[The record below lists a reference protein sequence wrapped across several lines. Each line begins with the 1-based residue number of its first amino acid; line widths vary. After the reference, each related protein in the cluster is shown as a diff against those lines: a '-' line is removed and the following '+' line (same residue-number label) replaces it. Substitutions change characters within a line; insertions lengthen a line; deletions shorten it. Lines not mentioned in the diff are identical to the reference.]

1 VTANA
6 AFLKKFFPGV
16 FCRVYDCSKPIPEN
30 FLNEESDPYCKYEDH
45 MLQLFTSSLFLAGMV
60 SSIVAG
66 WVTRRAGRRATMAAA
81 GVMFCAGAALTAGAQ
96 AVSMLVVGRILLGC
110 GVGFANQAVPLYLSE
125 MAPTHLRGAL
135 NIMFQLATTLGILVA
150 QLVNWTV
157 LDKGRHGWR
166 ASLAGAGVP
175 AVILLVGA
183 ACLPDT
189 PASLLARGYPEKA
202 RAVLQ
207 RVRGAGYDIGP
218 EMEDIAEGVAATE
231 AAEAVGRGAIFR
243 RQYRPELVAVI
254 AAPVFQQLTGINS
267 IMFYAPVLFGTLGSG
282 QGAALLQTVIVGVV
296 NVLATLIAVF
306 LVDRAGRRP
315 LLITGG
321 VVMAA
326 AQFAMGGVLGVLFRG
341 GRSSTALSPAAAIG
355 TIFVVCVYIA
365 AFAWSWGPLG
375 WLLPSEVQ
383 PMETRSFGMA
393 LSVCVNLLFTF
404 IMGQAFLSMLCG
416 LKWGIFVFF
425 GACVVV
431 MTLYSWLL
439 LPETRGVPIEEMG
452 RLWRRHWFWRRV
464 VGGSGG
470 HGGVEGGKGG
480 SGADGGGGG
489 GGGSPTAAVAK

>member
-1 VTANA
+1 
-6 AFLKKFFPGV
+6 
-16 FCRVYDCSKPIPEN
+16 VYDCTKAVPEDH
-30 FLNEESDPYCKYEDH
+30 LNPDSDPYCKYADH

-60 SSIVAG
+60 SSMVAG
-66 WVTRRAGRRATMAAA
+66 VVTRRAGRRATMAVA
-81 GVMFCAGAALTAGAQ
+81 GVMFCVGAALTAGAVHV
-96 AVSMLVVGRILLGC
+96 AMLVVGRIMLGF

-150 QLVNWTV
+150 QLVNWAV
-157 LDKGRHGWR
+157 LDKSEHGWR

-175 AVILLVGA
+175 AIILLVGA
-183 ACLPDT
+183 MCLPDT
-189 PASLLARGYPEKA
+189 PNSLLARGHPGHA
-202 RAVLQ
+202 RSVLQ

-218 EMEDIAEGVAATE
+218 EMEDIVAASAATD
-231 AAEAVGRGAIFR
+231 AAEAIGRGAIFR
-243 RQYRPELVAVI
+243 RQYRPQLVAVI

-282 QGAALLQTVIVGVV
+282 QSAALLQTVIVGVV

-315 LLITGG
+315 LLISGG
-321 VVMAA
+321 IIMGA
-326 AQFAMGGVLGVLFRG
+326 AQFTMGGLLGVLFRG
-341 GRSSTALSPAAAIG
+341 GRSSTGLSSAAAVG

-383 PMETRSFGMA
+383 AMETRSFGMA
-393 LSVCVNLLFTF
+393 LSVSVNLLFTF

-439 LPETRGVPIEEMG
+439 LPETRGVPIEEMAP
-452 RLWRRHWFWRRV
+452 LWGSHWFWRRV
-464 VGGSGG
+464 VGAQPHGG
-470 HGGVEGGKGG
+470 GGVEGGKG
-480 SGADGGGGG
+480 AGGGNGGEVGGAG
-489 GGGSPTAAVAK
+489 GGGSGKAVAAAKT

>member
-1 VTANA
+1 MTANA
-6 AFLKKFFPGV
+6 EFLSKFFPSV
-16 FCRVYDCSKPIPEN
+16 YCRVFDCSKATPEDFPN
-30 FLNEESDPYCKYEDH
+30 ADTNPYCKYADH
-45 MLQLFTSSLFLAGMV
+45 LLQLFTSSLFLAGMV

-66 WVTRRAGRRATMAAA
+66 VVTRRAGRRTTMALA
-81 GVMFCAGAALTAGAQ
+81 GVMFCAGAALTAGA
-96 AVSMLVVGRILLGC
+96 VHVGMLVFGRVLLGC

-150 QLVNWTV
+150 QLVNWAV
-157 LDKGRHGWR
+157 LGKVAHGWR
-166 ASLAGAGVP
+166 LSLAGAGVP
-175 AVILLVGA
+175 ALILLAGA

-189 PASLLARGYPEKA
+189 PASLLARGYPEDA
-202 RAVLQ
+202 RRVLQ

-218 EMEDIAEGVAATE
+218 EMEDIADASRATE

-254 AAPVFQQLTGINS
+254 AAPIFQQLTGINS
-267 IMFYAPVLFGTLGSG
+267 IMFYAPVLFGTLGSS
-282 QGAALLQTVIVGVV
+282 QASALLQTVVVGVV

-315 LLITGG
+315 LLISGG
-321 VVMAA
+321 IVMAT
-326 AQFAMGGVLGVLFRG
+326 AQFVMGGLLGVLFSG
-341 GRSSTALSPAAAIG
+341 GKSAAVLSPKAAVG

-452 RLWRRHWFWRRV
+452 LLWRRHWFWKRV
-464 VGGSGG
+464 VGGRG
-470 HGGVEGGKGG
+470 HGGVEHGGKGG
-480 SGADGGGGG
+480 GADGADGAA
-489 GGGSPTAAVAK
+489 TAVAN